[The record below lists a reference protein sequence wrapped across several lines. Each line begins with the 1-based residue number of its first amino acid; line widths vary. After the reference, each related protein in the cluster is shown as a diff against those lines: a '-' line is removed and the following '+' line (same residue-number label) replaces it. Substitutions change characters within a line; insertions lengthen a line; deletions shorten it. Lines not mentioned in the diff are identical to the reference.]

1 LGLSLGV
8 IALGVLLLVFAFVTT
23 GDQFYALFDFG
34 VFFTVGG
41 VAILVAEEIE
51 EKHQEHSD

>member
-1 LGLSLGV
+1 LGLSLAV
-8 IALGVLLLVFAFVTT
+8 MALGVILLVFAFISM

-51 EKHQEHSD
+51 EKHQEQSD